1 MVETYFPNTNGIP
14 ISLDDSDVLAAFIP
28 PLSTEVDGVAGVV
41 LDWVLGFGLDWIRWG
56 LTG

>member
-41 LDWVLGFGLDWIRWG
+41 LDWVLGFGFWIR
-56 LTG
+56 LDRD